1 MAARRCERQVQ
12 ELFRLE
18 IPNWKSIMDNST
30 QPICVSIN
38 PHPYPKE
45 LEHFKRLIDNGE
57 LDSLIAR
64 YPLRDSRVFEI
75 IVQTLQC
82 PNQEL
87 YQQLVVKLIREDE
100 DVAKGIK
107 KRIGQLSEVLDS
119 QDQHR

>member
-1 MAARRCERQVQ
+1 
-12 ELFRLE
+12 
-18 IPNWKSIMDNST
+18 MDNST

-45 LEHFKRLIDNGE
+45 LECFNALADNGE

-64 YPLRDSRVFEI
+64 YPLRDSRVFET
-75 IVQTLQC
+75 IVQTLGC

-87 YQQLVVKLIREDE
+87 YQQLVVKLVREDE
-100 DVAKGIK
+100 DVAKCIK

-119 QDQHR
+119 DDER